1 MTTTMGTILQIER
14 FLKPRFL
21 RTPYEG
27 DGFYPAFRPVVLNNE
42 VTGDKFIAEFDP
54 NDDIFLHKAGDS
66 VVCKVRFS
74 VGETS
79 DGRLYQR
86 VTGESTFS
94 FEEERALYLDD
105 SEEGGAR

>member
-42 VTGDKFIAEFDP
+42 VTGDRFIAEFDP

-86 VTGESTFS
+86 ATGESTFS

>member
-1 MTTTMGTILQIER
+1 MNQIFTIQKILKTR
-14 FLKPRFL
+14 FLGI
-21 RTPYEG
+21 PYEG

-42 VTGDKFIAEFDP
+42 VTGDRFIAEFDP

-74 VGETS
+74 VGKTS

-86 VTGESTFS
+86 ATGESTFS

>member
-1 MTTTMGTILQIER
+1 MGTFLQIER

-21 RTPYEG
+21 RMPYEG

-42 VTGDKFIAEFDP
+42 VTGDRFIAEFDP
-54 NDDIFLHKAGDS
+54 NDDIVLHKAGDS

>member
-1 MTTTMGTILQIER
+1 MTTTMGTFLQIER

-21 RTPYEG
+21 RMPYEG

-42 VTGDKFIAEFDP
+42 VTGDRFIAEFDP